1 MSQQTQF
8 DDRSLE
14 QTILK
19 VLKDLVE
26 RHSSS
31 RGVAEKMGQAH
42 NYVARILRG
51 ETKLRLDVLG
61 RILTA
66 LGVSEGFF
74 LKLVMAESTGVNG
87 VDILRFYGADGPP
100 PVEFIDQVRN
110 RVATAPWSCLMG
122 SARRRQRSKILG
134 PQTLEPQILGANRE
148 VLAGLEERRH
158 THKDEARAE
167 LESLVCSWLDTLD
180 EHGLDERLIAD
191 IAEALAIWGTTQ
203 RFEGLRRDASLALQ
217 LSMGLASKV
226 KAHRVSA
233 LGLQKASYLLR
244 DLGCDQAGLI
254 LLEKATDKFLQA
266 GEVDSCAK
274 VFVDRGILLLNLK
287 TYDSAISELETALR
301 LLPEAEWRNR
311 SAAYSNLA
319 YCHEQR
325 GDLDQARACLTRARQ
340 IYGDREDAILANILW
355 NQGNIALV
363 SNDAPEAERAYSR
376 ALELL
381 EHYGKPLEFAFVAL
395 SLAEAYV
402 KQEKI
407 ESMRMLADRMLAW
420 LPAIRGN
427 RVADAALMEWI
438 RCAKWGEVTHRALRE
453 ARLQLKRAAK
463 S

>member
-1 MSQQTQF
+1 MSQ
-8 DDRSLE
+8 RSQVKSHALE
-14 QTILK
+14 HKILE
-19 VLKDLVE
+19 VVKDLVE

-51 ETKLRLDVLG
+51 ETKLRLDVLS
-61 RILTA
+61 RILEA

-74 LKLVMAESTGVNG
+74 LKLVLAESGSG
-87 VDILRFYGADGPP
+87 SAEGILRFYGADGPP
-100 PVEFIDQVRN
+100 PVEFIDRVRM
-110 RVATAPWSCLMG
+110 RVEEAPWARSSQGIRQEFDG
-122 SARRRQRSKILG
+122 STPNRSLLAA
-134 PQTLEPQILGANRE
+134 LED
-148 VLAGLEERRH
+148 RRH

-167 LESLVCSWLDTLD
+167 LETLVRSWLDTLD
-180 EHGLDERLIAD
+180 EDGPDDGLMAD
-191 IAEALAIWGTTQ
+191 VAEALAIWGTTM
-203 RFEGLRRDASLALQ
+203 RFEGLRRDASLAMQ
-217 LSMGLASKV
+217 LSIKLASKA
-226 KAHRVSA
+226 KAHRVSGI
-233 LGLQKASYLLR
+233 GLQKSSYLLR

-254 LLEKATDKFLQA
+254 LLEKATDMFLQA

-287 TYDSAISELETALR
+287 TYETAISELETALR

-319 YCHEQR
+319 YCHEQS
-325 GDLDQARACLTRARQ
+325 GDLERAKACLAQARR
-340 IYGDREDAILANILW
+340 IYGDREDAILANIFW
-355 NQGNIALV
+355 NQGNIALA
-363 SNDAPEAERAYSR
+363 SGDAVAAEQAYSQ

-402 KQEKI
+402 KQQKI

-427 RVADAALMEWI
+427 RVADTALMEWI
-438 RCAKWGEVTHRALRE
+438 RCAKWGEVTHRALRD
-453 ARLQLKRAAK
+453 ARRQLTRSAGG
-463 S
+463 

>member
-1 MSQQTQF
+1 MNQQSQISS
-8 DDRSLE
+8 RPLE
-14 QTILK
+14 NRILK

-51 ETKLRLDVLG
+51 ETKLRLDVLS
-61 RILTA
+61 RILEA
-66 LGVSEGFF
+66 LEVSESFF
-74 LKLVMAESTGVNG
+74 FRLVLAESGGANAVE
-87 VDILRFYGADGPP
+87 ILRFYGADGPP
-100 PVEFIDQVRN
+100 PVDFIKQVRS
-110 RVATAPWSCLMG
+110 RIESAPW
-122 SARRRQRSKILG
+122 ARFAECSDQGFSDSTPNRCQLAE
-134 PQTLEPQILGANRE
+134 LEN
-148 VLAGLEERRH
+148 RRH

-167 LESLVCSWLDTLD
+167 LESLVGSWLDTLD
-180 EHGLDERLIAD
+180 DQGPDSGLTAD
-191 IAEALAIWGTTQ
+191 VAEALAIWGTTQ
-203 RFEGLRRDASLALQ
+203 RFEGLRRDASLAFQ
-217 LSMGLASKV
+217 LSMTLASKV
-226 KAHRVSA
+226 KAHRVSGI
-233 LGLQKASYLLR
+233 GLQKSSFLLR

-254 LLEKATDKFLQA
+254 LLEKATDMFLRA
-266 GEVDSCAK
+266 GEIVSCSK

-287 TYDSAISELETALR
+287 TFEPAISELETALR

-319 YCHEQR
+319 YCHEQL
-325 GDLDQARACLTRARQ
+325 GDLARAKSCLAQARQ

-355 NQGNIALV
+355 NQGNIALAG
-363 SNDAPEAERAYSR
+363 NDAPAAERAYTQ

-402 KQEKI
+402 KQQKI
-407 ESMRMLADRMLAW
+407 ERMRMLADRMLAW

-427 RVADAALMEWI
+427 RVADTALMEWI
-438 RCAKWGEVTHRALRE
+438 RCAKWGEVTHRALRD
-453 ARLQLKRAAK
+453 ARRQLTRSAG